1 MIYDNIII
9 GSGPTAAT
17 AANKLLKLN
26 KKVTIIDIG
35 NNIEKKNLKIKNN
48 YLKTKNKKKILKS
61 IKKNKILNK
70 YKNPSQVSFDQ
81 NLFLKNN
88 MKILLDQKF
97 RYYFIKC
104 LWWPI

>member
-35 NNIEKKNLKIKNN
+35 NNIEKKNLKIKND
-48 YLKTKNKKKILKS
+48 YLKTKNKKQFLKS

-70 YKNPSQVSFDQ
+70 YKNPHLKFPFGSEFVFK
-81 NLFLKNN
+81 KNN
-88 MKILLDQKF
+88 HKILLDQK
-97 RYYFIKC
+97 I
-104 LWWPI
+104 